1 MVLYDTVDKNIKKK
15 LLWNI
20 FVKILNLNM
29 MQFLQKI
36 YISLF
41 ILNKLVVLTNNKI
54 MLIYYFVSILYP
66 LIIHV
71 NESNLWKKILTI
83 FFYIFSST
91 SVSQGIPYILY
102 FTLHVIYI
110 YKTWIHY
117 INLEKNWKL
126 YNQRL
131 ILHV

>member
-15 LLWNI
+15 ITLEYFRKNFKLNI
-20 FVKILNLNM
+20 

-36 YISLF
+36 YISFF
-41 ILNKLVVLTNNKI
+41 IINQLVVLTNNKI
-54 MLIYYFVSILYP
+54 MLIYYFVSILCP

-83 FFYIFSST
+83 FFYVFSST
-91 SVSQGIPYILY
+91 SLSQGTPYILY

-110 YKTWIHY
+110 
-117 INLEKNWKL
+117 
-126 YNQRL
+126 
-131 ILHV
+131 

>member
-1 MVLYDTVDKNIKKK
+1 MVLYDIIDKNIKKK

-41 ILNKLVVLTNNKI
+41 ILNQLVVLTNNKI
-54 MLIYYFVSILYP
+54 MLIYYFVSILCP

-83 FFYIFSST
+83 FFYVFSST
-91 SVSQGIPYILY
+91 SLSQGTPYILY

-110 YKTWIHY
+110 
-117 INLEKNWKL
+117 
-126 YNQRL
+126 
-131 ILHV
+131 